1 MLERAQPAFTSLHLF
16 YIIERMAGWRIIF
29 PIVAFGIA
37 TASHSLAS
45 EPAITTYGIR
55 NAQAPSQLDL
65 FSFLVGKWQ
74 GGGKTKLADGSYA
87 SFDGVT
93 WIGRYVLNGMA
104 IADEFHALTPEGKP
118 YLGISLRQ
126 FDPRHHGWV
135 IEYLNV
141 SNSFLRRQVNPQS
154 GSVRQD
160 AGTIVVTSEDG
171 QTRIREKYRLAD
183 PKHFTY
189 ATDTSHDG
197 GRSWDP
203 VMIEMTMERVE

>member
-1 MLERAQPAFTSLHLF
+1 
-16 YIIERMAGWRIIF
+16 MAGWRIIF

-126 FDPRHHGWV
+126 FDPQRHSWV

-171 QTRIREKYRLAD
+171 QTRIREIYRVAD
-183 PKHFTY
+183 QSHFSY
-189 ATDTSHDG
+189 STDMSRDG
-197 GRSWDP
+197 GRTWDAAL
-203 VMIEMTMERVE
+203 IEMTFKKVEPSSLPVAR